1 MINIIKKHTLLLIL
15 ITLPA
20 IYVFSQEET
29 PSWDNQIYLG
39 NKIAFG
45 KDKWRFSGELQ
56 TRLENNFQ
64 SLDNWFLEFV
74 SNYLISKH
82 FEIVPDFRF
91 TIKPDK
97 IEYRPGFGVLYKKTT
112 DKIQFINQVK
122 WQMDIPNHGD
132 IGYAVREVVFLNHA
146 LSDNVVSTLVAGF
159 IYRRWPE
166 WNGFQYI
173 RVGPG
178 ISYVFDNKHILN
190 FSYFVGVENNTKEW
204 MWAGIPMIQLV
215 INISGKDKYKYTPAY
230 YFDF

>member
-1 MINIIKKHTLLLIL
+1 MIDKLKTRIFIV
-15 ITLPA
+15 
-20 IYVFSQEET
+20 VFVFISFETVMAQEST
-29 PSWDNQIYLG
+29 VWDNQMYLG

-45 KDKWRFSGELQ
+45 KNKWNFSGELQ

-64 SLDNWFLEFV
+64 SLDNWYLEFV
-74 SNYLISKH
+74 SNYLISEN

-97 IEYRPGFGVLYKKTT
+97 IEYRPGFGVLFKKTT
-112 DKIQFINQVK
+112 KRIQFVNQVK
-122 WQMDIPNHGD
+122 WQMDIDNHGR
-132 IGYAVREVVFLNHA
+132 IGNAFREVVFLNHA
-146 LSDNVVSTLVAGF
+146 FNDKVISTLVAGF
-159 IYRRWPE
+159 IYRWWPE

-178 ISYVFDNKHILN
+178 VSYIFDDRHILN

-215 INISGKDKYKYTPAY
+215 INISSKDKYKYIPAY